1 MSKCTKAT
9 YLDLKSNMDR
19 FIETEEFILL
29 NKIFHLK
36 SNMDRFIVSE
46 NR

>member
-1 MSKCTKAT
+1 
-9 YLDLKSNMDR
+9 MDR

-36 SNMDRFIVSE
+36 SNMDRFIAYIHISLQLLRYE
-46 NR
+46 FKIQYG